1 MSLLGRVQHSLD
13 DKGRIV
19 LPSQYRDLLPGA
31 LYLTLGD
38 DRQVALWP
46 EEPFQQKLAE
56 KTARQHEGLAGRRE
70 FLRFTANTAQ
80 VKMDGQSRISI
91 PEPLRAQAGLDR
103 NRPLTIVGAGDRVEI
118 WDTALLEAFLDDGMG
133 AGDA

>member
-38 DRQVALWP
+38 DQQVALWP

-56 KTARQHEGLAGRRE
+56 KTARQHEGIEGRKE
-70 FLRFTANTAQ
+70 FLRFTSNTAQ
-80 VKMDGQSRISI
+80 VKVESQSRISI
-91 PEPLRAQAGLDR
+91 PEPLRAKAGLDR
-103 NRPLTIVGAGDRVEI
+103 GRPLTIVGAGDRIEI
-118 WDTALLEAFLDDGMG
+118 WDTALLDDFLGDGPG